1 MKSYNNIDEI
11 ENKVAPLYGLVLTGG
26 KSTRMKTDKAAIHYY
41 GTSQEKYVYDMLA
54 KKCSKTFLSCNK
66 DQAAAKKEMPVIEDI
81 FFEMGPMAGILSAFQ
96 SFPHVAWLAVACDL
110 PFLSEDTI
118 AFLIKNRN
126 ATKMAT
132 AFVDSTGK
140 YPEPMVAIWEPK
152 SYAALLQAV
161 SEKNSSLSKVL
172 MNDDVE
178 LLKMPNEREFT
189 NVNYPVEYQEVIK
202 KLNQHLKTIH
212 SL

>member
-11 ENKVAPLYGLVLTGG
+11 ENKVAPLFGLVLTGG

-41 GTSQEKYVYDMLA
+41 GTSQEKYVYDMLV

-66 DQAAAKKEMPVIEDI
+66 EQAATKKEMPVIEDV

-96 SFPHVAWLAVACDL
+96 TFPHVAWLAVACDL

-118 AFLIKNRN
+118 AFLIKTRN

-132 AFVDSTGK
+132 AFVDTTVK

-152 SYAALLQAV
+152 SNAVLLQAV

-189 NVNYPVEYQEVIK
+189 NVNYPEEYERLIK
-202 KLNQHLKTIH
+202 QLKP
-212 SL
+212 

>member
-1 MKSYNNIDEI
+1 MKSYSNIEEI
-11 ENKVAPLYGLVLTGG
+11 ENKVAPLFGLVLTGG

-41 GTSQEKYVYDMLA
+41 GTSQEKYVYDMLV

-66 DQAAAKKEMPVIEDI
+66 EQAATKKEMPVIEDV

-96 SFPHVAWLAVACDL
+96 SFPNVAWLAVACDL

-126 ATKMAT
+126 ATKIAT

-140 YPEPMVAIWEPK
+140 YPEPMVTIWEPQ
-152 SYAALLQAV
+152 SYPTLSQKV
-161 SEKNSSLSKVL
+161 SEGNTSLSKIL

-189 NVNYPVEYQEVIK
+189 NVNYPEEYERLIK
-202 KLNQHLKTIH
+202 QLKR
-212 SL
+212 

>member
-1 MKSYNNIDEI
+1 MKSYSNINEI
-11 ENKVAPLYGLVLTGG
+11 ENKITPLFGLVLTGG

-41 GTSQEKYVYDMLA
+41 GTSQEKYVYDMLV

-66 DQAAAKKEMPVIEDI
+66 EQAATKKEMPVIEDV

-96 SFPHVAWLAVACDL
+96 SFPNVAWLAVACDL

-126 ATKMAT
+126 ATKIAT
-132 AFVDSTGK
+132 AFVDPTGK
-140 YPEPMVAIWEPK
+140 YPEPMVTIWEPQ
-152 SYAALLQAV
+152 SYPTLSQKV
-161 SEKNSSLSKVL
+161 SEGNTSLSKVL

-189 NVNYPVEYQEVIK
+189 NVNHPEEYERLIK
-202 KLNQHLKTIH
+202 QLKR
-212 SL
+212 

>member
-1 MKSYNNIDEI
+1 MKSYSNIEEI
-11 ENKVAPLYGLVLTGG
+11 ENKVAPLFGLVLTGG

-41 GTSQEKYVYDMLA
+41 GTSQEKYVYDMLV

-66 DQAAAKKEMPVIEDI
+66 EQAATKKEMPVIEDV

-126 ATKMAT
+126 ATKIAT

-140 YPEPMVAIWEPK
+140 YPEPMVTIWEPQ
-152 SYAALLQAV
+152 SYPTLSQKV
-161 SEKNSSLSKVL
+161 SEGNTSLSKIL

-189 NVNYPVEYQEVIK
+189 NVNYPEEYERLIK
-202 KLNQHLKTIH
+202 QLKR
-212 SL
+212 

>member
-1 MKSYNNIDEI
+1 MSK
-11 ENKVAPLYGLVLTGG
+11 P
-26 KSTRMKTDKAAIHYY
+26 
-41 GTSQEKYVYDMLA
+41 
-54 KKCSKTFLSCNK
+54 CSKTFLSCNNE
-66 DQAAAKKEMPVIEDI
+66 QAATKKEMPVIEDV

-96 SFPHVAWLAVACDL
+96 TFPHVAWLAVACDL

-126 ATKMAT
+126 VTKMAT
-132 AFVDSTGK
+132 AFVDSMGK
-140 YPEPMVAIWEPK
+140 YPEPMVTIWEPQIYPTLSQK
-152 SYAALLQAV
+152 V
-161 SEKNSSLSKVL
+161 SEGNTSLSKVL

-202 KLNQHLKTIH
+202 KLNQPLKTIH